1 MEQPK
6 LSKDEVSASIL
17 LLGAAQG
24 GVINNRSVAARM
36 AELLFGSL
44 LGSTEL
50 PANMALQIVDAGDRW
65 SVRESI
71 AGPAPQMSKVRDFQ
85 IVKID
90 AAIVPAEG
98 PFAGDLLGDAAVAE
112 KFAAAIL
119 ENAAG
124 TAELRRQA
132 PLTVEDRG
140 ETWRIRGSANA
151 DRASEGPGPFELEV
165 QKRDARVLDMKFEW
179 VLETPPDVLEMLR
192 ASKAA
197 SKGLGGHGPDHR
209 DE

>member
-1 MEQPK
+1 MPTSDRDLHLAVIE
-6 LSKDEVSASIL
+6 LFD
-17 LLGAAQG
+17 G
-24 GVINNRSVAARM
+24 GVINNANIALKVANLVQESLGHGNEASAR
-36 AELLFGSL
+36 
-44 LGSTEL
+44 L
-50 PANMALQIVDAGDRW
+50 PINITDRGDSW
-65 SVRESI
+65 SVPLSGWVG
-71 AGPAPQMSKVRDFQ
+71 ADGGVVRRLE
-85 IVKID
+85 IRKRD

-98 PFAGDLLGDAAVAE
+98 PFARDLLGDAAIAE

-124 TAELRRQA
+124 TAALGRQA

-165 QKRDARVLDMKFEW
+165 KKRDARVLDMKFEW

-192 ASKAA
+192 AS
-197 SKGLGGHGPDHR
+197 GVEPGRFGGRTPDR
-209 DE
+209 GEE